1 MDNEKVKSRWFD
13 LLFGVRRAV
22 RYHNSRKIF
31 FDSLGDWTNFLT
43 ILFGGC
49 VVFCVA
55 ASISSRSTAAVVFG
69 GLISSLTALDLVI
82 GYSVKARKHAD
93 LIREFSELEREMIR
107 IGDAP
112 SEQDLKTAV
121 NRRLEIEADGPF
133 VLRVLEATCHNEVA
147 RSMGWPS
154 TELVEVG
161 FWQDVFKQLFDVQ
174 AEKLSDPR

>member
-1 MDNEKVKSRWFD
+1 MDNEKVRSRWSD
-13 LLFGVRRAV
+13 LLFGVRRAI

-55 ASISSRSTAAVVFG
+55 ASISGRSTAAIVFG
-69 GLISSLTALDLVI
+69 GLISALTALDLVI

-93 LIREFSELEREMIR
+93 LIREFSTLEREMIR
-107 IGDAP
+107 IGDTP
-112 SEQDLKTAV
+112 SELDLKNAI

-154 TELVEVG
+154 TDLVEVG